1 MSLLYLFIR
10 LDGCDLFLD
19 FSSWAESIPRVIL
32 RPGEG
37 ILGAAFERSFKS
49 VLIVVNPSF
58 DFFFSNGLT
67 EMLEL
72 LKFLRFKT
80 MFSYSAL

>member
-19 FSSWAESIPRVIL
+19 FSSCAESIPRVIF

-37 ILGAAFERSFKS
+37 ILGAAFERSFKR
-49 VLIVVNPSF
+49 VLMVVNPSF
-58 DFFFSNGLT
+58 DFFLSSGFT
-67 EMLEL
+67 ATLEL
-72 LKFLRFKT
+72 LKFFKFKT
-80 MFSYSAL
+80 MSSYSLL